1 MVEILAANDSFGPH
15 GKATVILMT
24 AHFESELPKLKDL
37 KKLLHIPDGRYYKS
51 GGRNYAAT
59 NRLERLLGVLSEI
72 RGEERDWQR
81 HSSSDYLITVA
92 EVHSNLFMTL
102 KYSAQVIDGF
112 NLTDACMDELE
123 QLMSAYNGNCSMK
136 GDVSNMWATLE
147 RNKDRAIKLGITD
160 ATILNPDIPGLQQIL
175 QGYGDAEYLKAT
187 SDLKNWYDTYRWK
200 VGTPSSKASSDQSVD
215 ETETA

>member
-1 MVEILAANDSFGPH
+1 MSAFLGPH

-51 GGRNYAAT
+51 GGRNYAST
-59 NRLERLLGVLSEI
+59 NRLERLLGVLSQI
-72 RGEERDWQR
+72 KGEERDWQR
-81 HSSSDYLITVA
+81 YNSSDYLITVA

-160 ATILNPDIPGLQQIL
+160 TTILNPDISSLQKIL

-200 VGTPSSKASSDQSVD
+200 VGTPSSQASSDESVD

>member
-1 MVEILAANDSFGPH
+1 MSAFLGPH

-24 AHFESELPKLKDL
+24 AHFDSELPKLKDL

-147 RNKDRAIKLGITD
+147 RNKDRAIKLGISD
-160 ATILNPDIPGLQQIL
+160 PTILNPDMPSLQKIL

-187 SDLKNWYDTYRWK
+187 SDLKSWYETYRWK
-200 VGTPSSKASSDQSVD
+200 VGTPSSKSSSDESVD
-215 ETETA
+215 ETETV

>member
-1 MVEILAANDSFGPH
+1 MSAFLGPH

-51 GGRNYAAT
+51 GGRNYAST
-59 NRLERLLGVLSEI
+59 NRLERLLGVLSQI
-72 RGEERDWQR
+72 NGEERDWQR
-81 HSSSDYLITVA
+81 YSSSDYLITVA

-200 VGTPSSKASSDQSVD
+200 VGSPSSRASSDESVD

>member
-51 GGRNYAAT
+51 GGRNYAST
-59 NRLERLLGVLSEI
+59 NRLERLLDVLSEI

-200 VGTPSSKASSDQSVD
+200 VGTPSSKASSDESVD
-215 ETETA
+215 KTETA

>member
-1 MVEILAANDSFGPH
+1 MSAFLGPH

-51 GGRNYAAT
+51 GGRNYAST
-59 NRLERLLGVLSEI
+59 NRLERLLGVLSQI

-160 ATILNPDIPGLQQIL
+160 TTILNPDIPSLQQIL

-200 VGTPSSKASSDQSVD
+200 VGTPSSKASSDESVD

>member
-1 MVEILAANDSFGPH
+1 MSAFLGPH

-160 ATILNPDIPGLQQIL
+160 PTILSPDIPGLQKIL

-200 VGTPSSKASSDQSVD
+200 VGTPSSKASSDESVD

>member
-1 MVEILAANDSFGPH
+1 MSAFLGPH

-24 AHFESELPKLKDL
+24 AHFDSELPKLKDL

-160 ATILNPDIPGLQQIL
+160 STILNPDIPGLQKIL
-175 QGYGDAEYLKAT
+175 QGYGDVEYLKTT

-200 VGTPSSKASSDQSVD
+200 VGTSCSKASSDESVD
-215 ETETA
+215 ETETV

>member
-1 MVEILAANDSFGPH
+1 MSAFLGPH

-160 ATILNPDIPGLQQIL
+160 ATILNPDIPGLQKIL

-200 VGTPSSKASSDQSVD
+200 VGTSSSKASSDQSVD
-215 ETETA
+215 ETETV

>member
-1 MVEILAANDSFGPH
+1 MSAFLGPH

-51 GGRNYAAT
+51 GGRNYAST
-59 NRLERLLGVLSEI
+59 NRLERLLGVLSQI

-81 HSSSDYLITVA
+81 YNSSDYLITVA

-200 VGTPSSKASSDQSVD
+200 VGTPSSITSSDESVD

>member
-1 MVEILAANDSFGPH
+1 MSAFLGPH

-51 GGRNYAAT
+51 GGRNYAST
-59 NRLERLLGVLSEI
+59 HRLERLLGVLSEI
-72 RGEERDWQR
+72 KGEERDWQR
-81 HSSSDYLITVA
+81 YSSSDYLITVA

-147 RNKDRAIKLGITD
+147 RNKERAIKLGITD
-160 ATILNPDIPGLQQIL
+160 KTILNPDIPSLQQIL

-200 VGTPSSKASSDQSVD
+200 VGTPSSQASSDQSVD

>member
-1 MVEILAANDSFGPH
+1 MSAFLGPH

-51 GGRNYAAT
+51 GGRNYAST
-59 NRLERLLGVLSEI
+59 NRLERLLGVLSQI

-81 HSSSDYLITVA
+81 YSSSDYLITVA

-160 ATILNPDIPGLQQIL
+160 TTILNPDIPSLQKIL

-187 SDLKNWYDTYRWK
+187 NDLKNWYDTYRWK
-200 VGTPSSKASSDQSVD
+200 VGTPSSRASSDESVD

>member
-1 MVEILAANDSFGPH
+1 MSAFLGPH

-160 ATILNPDIPGLQQIL
+160 STILKPDIPGLQQIL

-200 VGTPSSKASSDQSVD
+200 VGTPSSKASSDESVD

>member
-1 MVEILAANDSFGPH
+1 MSAFLGPH

-24 AHFESELPKLKDL
+24 AHFDSELPKLKDL

-51 GGRNYAAT
+51 GGRNYAST

-187 SDLKNWYDTYRWK
+187 SDLKNWYETYRWK
-200 VGTPSSKASSDQSVD
+200 VGTPSSISSSDESVD

>member
-1 MVEILAANDSFGPH
+1 MSAFLGPH

-51 GGRNYAAT
+51 GGRNYAST
-59 NRLERLLGVLSEI
+59 HRLERLLGVLSQI

-81 HSSSDYLITVA
+81 YSSSDYLITVA

-200 VGTPSSKASSDQSVD
+200 VGSPSSRASSDESVD

>member
-1 MVEILAANDSFGPH
+1 MSAFLGPH

-24 AHFESELPKLKDL
+24 AHFDSELPKLKDL

-51 GGRNYAAT
+51 GGRNYAST

-72 RGEERDWQR
+72 RGGERDWQR

-136 GDVSNMWATLE
+136 GDVSNMWVTLE

-160 ATILNPDIPGLQQIL
+160 ATILNPDIPGLQKIL

-200 VGTPSSKASSDQSVD
+200 VGTSSSKASSDQSVD
-215 ETETA
+215 ETETV

>member
-1 MVEILAANDSFGPH
+1 MSAFLGPH

-200 VGTPSSKASSDQSVD
+200 VGTPSSKASSDESVD

>member
-1 MVEILAANDSFGPH
+1 MSAFLGPH

-51 GGRNYAAT
+51 GGRNYAST

-160 ATILNPDIPGLQQIL
+160 ETILNPDIPSLQKIL

-200 VGTPSSKASSDQSVD
+200 VGTPSSKALSDESVD
-215 ETETA
+215 ETETV

>member
-1 MVEILAANDSFGPH
+1 MSAFLGPH

-59 NRLERLLGVLSEI
+59 NRLERLLGVLSQI

-200 VGTPSSKASSDQSVD
+200 VGTPSSKASSDESVD

>member
-1 MVEILAANDSFGPH
+1 MSAFLGPH

-51 GGRNYAAT
+51 GGRNYAST
-59 NRLERLLGVLSEI
+59 TRLERLLGVLSQI

-123 QLMSAYNGNCSMK
+123 QLMSAYNGNCAMK

-160 ATILNPDIPGLQQIL
+160 TTILNPDIPSLQQIL

-200 VGTPSSKASSDQSVD
+200 VGTPLSLIHI
-215 ETETA
+215 

>member
-1 MVEILAANDSFGPH
+1 MSAFLGPH

-51 GGRNYAAT
+51 GGRNYAST
-59 NRLERLLGVLSEI
+59 NRLERLLGVLSQI
-72 RGEERDWQR
+72 KGEERDWQR
-81 HSSSDYLITVA
+81 YNSSDYLITVA

-160 ATILNPDIPGLQQIL
+160 TTILNPDIPSLQQIL

-200 VGTPSSKASSDQSVD
+200 VGTPSSKASSDESVD

>member
-1 MVEILAANDSFGPH
+1 MSAFLGPH

-51 GGRNYAAT
+51 GGRNYAST

-160 ATILNPDIPGLQQIL
+160 ATILNPDIPGLQKIL

-200 VGTPSSKASSDQSVD
+200 VGTPSSKASSDESVD

>member
-1 MVEILAANDSFGPH
+1 MSAFLGPH

-24 AHFESELPKLKDL
+24 AHFDSELPKLKDL

-59 NRLERLLGVLSEI
+59 NRLERLLGVLSQI

-160 ATILNPDIPGLQQIL
+160 ATILNPDIPSLQQIL

-215 ETETA
+215 ETETV

>member
-1 MVEILAANDSFGPH
+1 MSAFLGPH

-51 GGRNYAAT
+51 GGRNYAST

-200 VGTPSSKASSDQSVD
+200 VGTPSSKASSDESVD
-215 ETETA
+215 ETETV

>member
-1 MVEILAANDSFGPH
+1 MSAFLGPH

-51 GGRNYAAT
+51 GGRNYAST

-160 ATILNPDIPGLQQIL
+160 ETILNPDIPSLQKIL

-187 SDLKNWYDTYRWK
+187 GDLKNWYDTYRWK
-200 VGTPSSKASSDQSVD
+200 VGTPSSKASSDESVD
-215 ETETA
+215 ETETV

>member
-1 MVEILAANDSFGPH
+1 MSAFLGPH

-24 AHFESELPKLKDL
+24 AHFDSELPKLKDL

-200 VGTPSSKASSDQSVD
+200 VGTPSSKASSDESVD

>member
-1 MVEILAANDSFGPH
+1 MSAFLGPH

-51 GGRNYAAT
+51 GGRNYAST

-160 ATILNPDIPGLQQIL
+160 PTILNPDIPGLQQIL

-200 VGTPSSKASSDQSVD
+200 VGTPSSKASSDESVD

>member
-1 MVEILAANDSFGPH
+1 MSAFLGPH

-160 ATILNPDIPGLQQIL
+160 PTILNPDIPGLQKIL

-187 SDLKNWYDTYRWK
+187 GDLKNWYDTYRWK
-200 VGTPSSKASSDQSVD
+200 VGTPSSIASSDQSVD

>member
-1 MVEILAANDSFGPH
+1 MSAFLGPH

-24 AHFESELPKLKDL
+24 AHFDSELPKLKDL

-51 GGRNYAAT
+51 GGRNYAST

-160 ATILNPDIPGLQQIL
+160 ETILNPDIPSLQQIL

-187 SDLKNWYDTYRWK
+187 SDLKNWYETYHWK

-215 ETETA
+215 ETETV

>member
-1 MVEILAANDSFGPH
+1 MSAFLGPH

-24 AHFESELPKLKDL
+24 AHFDSELPKLKDL

-51 GGRNYAAT
+51 GGRNYAST

-160 ATILNPDIPGLQQIL
+160 PTILSPDIPGLQKIL

-200 VGTPSSKASSDQSVD
+200 VGTPSSKASSDESVD

>member
-1 MVEILAANDSFGPH
+1 MSAFLGPH

-51 GGRNYAAT
+51 GGRNYAST
-59 NRLERLLGVLSEI
+59 NRLERLLGVLSQI

-81 HSSSDYLITVA
+81 YSSSDYLITVA

-160 ATILNPDIPGLQQIL
+160 TTILNPDIPSLQQIL

-200 VGTPSSKASSDQSVD
+200 VGSPSSRASSDKSVD

>member
-1 MVEILAANDSFGPH
+1 MSAFLGPH

-24 AHFESELPKLKDL
+24 AHFDSELPKLKDL

-160 ATILNPDIPGLQQIL
+160 PTILNPDIPGLQQIL

-187 SDLKNWYDTYRWK
+187 SDLKNWYETYRWK
-200 VGTPSSKASSDQSVD
+200 VGTPSSKASSDESVD